1 MVKGLVM
8 STEELKKLVIFFKSQ
23 GVSPT
28 VKELCSK
35 SIHMYL
41 NYFNNKIAS

>member
-8 STEELKKLVIFFKSQ
+8 NTEELKKLVVFFRSQ

-28 VKELCSK
+28 VKELCSTN
-35 SIHMYL
+35 MYL
-41 NYFNNKIAS
+41 SYFNDRKAS

>member
-8 STEELKKLVIFFKSQ
+8 NTEELKKLVVFFRSQ

-28 VKELCSK
+28 VKELCSTNL
-35 SIHMYL
+35 YL
-41 NYFNNKIAS
+41 NYFNDRKAS